1 MSEQTSVLQLPS
13 DRSFG
18 LTFAVVFGILTGV
31 AVWRGWMGGQLW
43 WYFLAVSAVF
53 LVASFAFA
61 HVLRPLN
68 VVWMKFGALLHKIVS
83 PIMLGLIYFVVMT
96 PVALFFKLKGRDE
109 LRRKYEPAARTYWIE
124 RQPPGP
130 DGPSSFPRQF

>member
-1 MSEQTSVLQLPS
+1 MKDIPLPS

-18 LTFAVVFGILTGV
+18 LTFATVFGILAGL
-31 AVWRGWMGGQLW
+31 AFWRGWMGGELW
-43 WYFLAVSAVF
+43 WYFLGASAAFLLVS
-53 LVASFAFA
+53 LAFPGI
-61 HVLRPLN
+61 LRPLN
-68 VVWMKFGALLHKIVS
+68 KVWMLFGAFLHKVVS

-109 LRRKYEPAARTYWIE
+109 LRRKYDPAAKSYWIT
-124 RQPPGP
+124 RDPPGP